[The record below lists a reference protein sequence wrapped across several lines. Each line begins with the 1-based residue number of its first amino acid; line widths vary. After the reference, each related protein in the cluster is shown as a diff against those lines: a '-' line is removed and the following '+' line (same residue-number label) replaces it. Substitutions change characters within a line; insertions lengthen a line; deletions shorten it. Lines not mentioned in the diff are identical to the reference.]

1 MAHFLSCGE
10 NVSNLT
16 IVASS
21 FATLALA
28 RIGRWRPAPYVRFGS
43 GAIAAP
49 APESGSSIIYH
60 HPSARPPTA
69 TRNMPINAV
78 PAPLTLVLTRDIGV
92 EK

>member
-43 GAIAAP
+43 IAAVISMP
-49 APESGSSIIYH
+49 GCGSCGGRFAGGERRRGLSKFELG
-60 HPSARPPTA
+60 PR
-69 TRNMPINAV
+69 
-78 PAPLTLVLTRDIGV
+78 
-92 EK
+92 